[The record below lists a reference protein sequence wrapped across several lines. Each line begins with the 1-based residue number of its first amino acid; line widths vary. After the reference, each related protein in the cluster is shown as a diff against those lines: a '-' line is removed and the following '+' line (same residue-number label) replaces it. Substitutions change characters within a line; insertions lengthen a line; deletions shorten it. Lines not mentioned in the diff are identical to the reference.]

1 MWADSVIGWF
11 DWFPGIHETKKV
23 ALTYDLIFFVF
34 LEIHAM
40 SFM

>member
-23 ALTYDLIFFVF
+23 ALTYDLSCFF
-34 LEIHAM
+34 LDIYAM
-40 SFM
+40 SLM